1 MITSRLGECS
11 KCAEWRERFERL
23 EKRFAELEKHAE
35 LMEGRV
41 QRLTSELVRAQS
53 RVRELQEVVAGR
65 SKDSSNSSKPPS
77 SDIVK
82 PPPQKPVT
90 GSRTRRR
97 GGQVGHGPQQ
107 RAAFQPDEIDV
118 VQLHRHESCPR
129 CGGPVE
135 ELPAVA
141 DVLQQIELVAK
152 PTVTTEH
159 RSCTCRC
166 HRCRQEFA
174 QPIPPQIAAS
184 GTFGP
189 RLTTFVAYLKGACH
203 ASYSTIQQ
211 LLQEACGVDIA
222 KGTLVNLC
230 QKVSRSLESSYD
242 ALLQQIP
249 QQSSLH
255 IDETGHR
262 ENGKLLWTWVF
273 RAPRFTLFHID
284 PTRGAKVLDTI
295 LGTKFCGTLLSD
307 YYSAYR
313 HYLATHPCADAQFC
327 LAHLIRDVKFLD
339 ELPDQADRQ
348 FGLALLQ
355 ELKALFQLWHTRPL
369 GTDAAVNGQFRDALI
384 AQGEQVK
391 RVAIEQAPDTQ
402 AARKLARRFRK
413 HAAQYLRFTHV
424 LELEPTN
431 NAAEQA
437 IRHVVIDRRVTQGTR
452 SQRGRTWCQRIWT
465 TIATCR
471 QHGRDLLTFLQ
482 QSLLAYLTD
491 TPPPCL
497 LATQNPTP

>member
-1 MITSRLGECS
+1 MATRRLGECP
-11 KCAEWRERFERL
+11 KCAEWRERFELL
-23 EKRFAELEKHAE
+23 EKRFAELEKHTA
-35 LMEGRV
+35 LMEDKVHRV
-41 QRLTSELVRAQS
+41 LADLTKANA

-65 SKDSSNSSKPPS
+65 SKDSTNSSKPPS

-82 PPPQKPVT
+82 PPPPEKPGT
-90 GSRTRRR
+90 GSRERRR
-97 GGQVGHGPQQ
+97 GGQVGHAPQQ
-107 RAAFQPDEIDV
+107 RAAFQPGEIDV
-118 VQLHRHESCPR
+118 VQLHKHESCPK

-135 ELPAVA
+135 QLATPAEVM
-141 DVLQQIELVAK
+141 QQIELVAK
-152 PTVTTEH
+152 PTLVTEH

-166 HRCRQEFA
+166 RQCRQDFT
-174 QPIPPQIAAS
+174 QPISPQIAAA
-184 GTFGP
+184 GTFGL
-189 RLTTFVAYLKGACH
+189 RLTAFVAYLKGASH
-203 ASYSTIQQ
+203 ASYFTIQQ
-211 LLQEACGVDIA
+211 LLRETCGVDIA
-222 KGTLVNLC
+222 RGTLVNLC
-230 QKVSRSLESSYD
+230 QKVSRSLQGSYD

-273 RAPRFTLFHID
+273 RAPRFTLFRID
-284 PTRGAKVLDTI
+284 PSRGAKVLDQI

-307 YYSAYR
+307 YYAAYR
-313 HYLATHPCADAQFC
+313 HYLQTHPLADAQFC

-339 ELPDQADRQ
+339 DLPDPADRR
-348 FGLALLQ
+348 FGFELLA
-355 ELKALFQLWHTRPL
+355 ELKALFQLWHARPL
-369 GTDAAVNGQFRDALI
+369 GADEAANQQFRAALI

-391 RVAIEQAPDTQ
+391 RVAIEQAPDTK

-424 LELEPTN
+424 AELEPTN

-452 SQRGRTWCQRIWT
+452 SERGRHWCQRIWT

-471 QHGRDLLTFLQ
+471 QHGHDLLSFLEK
-482 QSLLAYLTD
+482 SLLAHLTD
-491 TPPPCL
+491 TPPPTL
-497 LATQNPTP
+497 LAT